1 MKTPILT
8 SIVCVATASLFGA
21 TYYNDNAS
29 QTLADIL
36 GENTVSSADNIQLR
50 YGIEVENNV
59 DISLGE
65 LELSYPSGGASWT
78 QTAGTLTI
86 GSLLVGNATEADTK
100 GLLKVESGAK
110 VVFNGEN
117 SATDNHFIQVARQPS
132 STGLI
137 DISGEFETNYAGDFI
152 IGQGSNS
159 NAVVNVN
166 SGGKLT
172 LSNINNLYLSSG
184 NNSNSELNVYGE
196 MTVLAGTLYLGRG
209 MNSTSLLNI
218 DGGTFIANK
227 AGSDVNFFLG
237 DSTTPNAILRIQ
249 NNGVFQQQSGSKNV
263 QFVLGRHGT
272 GTKSFRGGQFI

>member
-36 GENTVSSADNIQLR
+36 GENTASSADNIQLR

-65 LELSYPSGGASWT
+65 LELSYPEGGASWT
-78 QTAGTLTI
+78 QTAGTLTV
-86 GSLLVGNATEADTK
+86 GSLLVGNATEEGTK
-100 GLLKVESGAK
+100 GFLKVESGAK
-110 VVFNGEN
+110 IVFNGEN
-117 SATDNHFIQVARQPS
+117 SANDNHFIQVARQAN

-137 DISGEFETNYAGDFI
+137 DILGEFETNYAGDFT
-152 IGQGSNS
+152 IGQGANS

-172 LSNINNLYLSSG
+172 LSNINSLYLSSG

-196 MTVLAGTLYLGRG
+196 MTVLAGTVYLGRG

-227 AGSDVNFFLG
+227 AGSDLHFYLG

-249 NNGVFQQQSGSKNV
+249 NNGVFQ
-263 QFVLGRHGT
+263 
-272 GTKSFRGGQFI
+272 